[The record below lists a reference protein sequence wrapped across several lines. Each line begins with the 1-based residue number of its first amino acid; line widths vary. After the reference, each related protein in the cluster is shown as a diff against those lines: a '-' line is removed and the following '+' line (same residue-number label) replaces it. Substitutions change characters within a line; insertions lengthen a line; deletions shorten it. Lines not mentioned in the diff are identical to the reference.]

1 MIAELKQ
8 NIDLVSVVEA
18 AGIELRRS
26 GSRMVGSCPFHDDK
40 TPSFFVF
47 PDNHFK
53 CFGCQASGDVIDFV
67 QKMYGFSFPD
77 ALKYLGIEQGRVT
90 PKIREDIKKRK
101 IEKQKAETDKQFEI
115 NLQYTLFILVD
126 ATHKAVKAIKTIDDF
141 EKYGDILQ
149 PLPWWEYNL
158 DLLNFGSREDREAVC
173 REFKN
178 FEVLQAERMW
188 SDDFNY
194 LEWLKEFNKK
204 RNAEDEWK
212 IDLHFAGSKGNR
224 KEALNA

>member
-40 TPSFFVF
+40 TPSFYIFS
-47 PDNHFK
+47 DNHFK

-90 PKIREDIKKRK
+90 PKIRKDIKKRK
-101 IEKQKAETDKQFEI
+101 RRAELVKEFKDWLSHYSAYVGSMI
-115 NLQYTLFILVD
+115 NETQSLMRKGIPLEDLELYVPLLHRLPVWEYHLSILV
-126 ATHKAVKAIKTIDDF
+126 
-141 EKYGDILQ
+141 E
-149 PLPWWEYNL
+149 
-158 DLLNFGSREDREAVC
+158 GSDE
-173 REFKN
+173 
-178 FEVLQAERMW
+178 
-188 SDDFNY
+188 
-194 LEWLKEFNKK
+194 LKCELYKDKMRPQHGK
-204 RNAEDEWK
+204 RK
-212 IDLHFAGSKGNR
+212 F
-224 KEALNA
+224 

>member
-8 NIDLVSVVEA
+8 NIDLVQIIEQSGV
-18 AGIELRRS
+18 ELRRS
-26 GSRMVGSCPFHDDK
+26 GSRYVGLCPFHDDK
-40 TPSFFVF
+40 HPSFAVYQ
-47 PDNHFK
+47 NNYH
-53 CFGCQASGDVIDFV
+53 CFSCHAHGDAIDFV
-67 QKMYGFSFPD
+67 QKMYGLSFPE

-90 PKIREDIKKRK
+90 PKIRKDIKKRK

-115 NLQYTLFILVD
+115 NLQYTLSILVD

-173 REFKN
+173 RKFKN

>member
-8 NIDLVSVVEA
+8 NIDLVSIVES
-18 AGIELRRS
+18 AGIPLKSS
-26 GSRMVGSCPFHDDK
+26 GPRMVGICPFHDDK

-53 CFGCQASGDVIDFV
+53 CFGCQASGDVITFV
-67 QKMYGFSFPD
+67 QKLYGLTFPD
-77 ALKYLGIEQGRVT
+77 ALKYLGLEQGRVT
-90 PKIREDIKKRK
+90 PKVKKDIERRK
-101 IEKQKAETDKQFEI
+101 LEKQKAETDKQFEI
-115 NLQYTLFILVD
+115 NLQYTLAILVD
-126 ATHKAVKAIKTIDDF
+126 ATHKAVKEIKTIDNF

-158 DLLNFGSREDREAVC
+158 ELLNFGSSEDREAVC

-178 FEVLQAERMW
+178 FEVLQAKRIW

-194 LEWLKEFNKK
+194 LEWLKEFNNK